1 MHSRL
6 LRRRSHLIQH
16 DVDGATLPFGQGS
29 LSTRDPARLKAVPAD
44 LAGRFAPAT
53 HCLYEWTSYWLDY
66 PGADQVRIGDDLV
79 RPVKGSLFEVRFE
92 NQLGLSQIQPLA
104 GSTPLCPPL
113 VVEVLSPKFP
123 SPLAHLEFYSTLLD
137 DLHLRASRLP
147 FTFAAP
153 TTRTARESLRPP
165 TPLFTLHY
173 LCAHALEINAAIT
186 GVLARPHRQLH
197 DHPWFVALH
206 QASEADADVLIGI
219 LQSPE
224 EWVPNQ
230 TLPLAQR
237 LGGYAPRRVWQRQPE
252 ETFDTPENRF
262 VLSFLGALLA
272 AAEALPNAPW
282 WHSVPQTRQRT
293 VRELTSALRQPRL
306 HAMFAEVRQMQRLP
320 ASSQVLLRREGYR
333 QMLDLWQRFH
343 RSRRP
348 VFEPLQHAI
357 ELRDVATLYEMWVF
371 FALTEQIGDLLNIE
385 QVIDLHA
392 SDERGLRWRSEARY
406 GTAGTLIYNRS
417 FHRPHGSY
425 SVPLRPDFTWIRN
438 GTVDIVLDAKF
449 RMDQYGIQDDSE
461 DTPQATAKR
470 ADLYKMHTYRDAL
483 QVRAAVSIYPGTAA
497 IFYGVDGMRI
507 GIAPL
512 SHLILSTQSGIG
524 AIPMAPVEPFTKGL
538 LSCE

>member
-1 MHSRL
+1 MRTALHV
-6 LRRRSHLIQH
+6 RRRSRLIQY
-16 DVDGATLPFGQGS
+16 DVDGATLPFGDGS
-29 LSTRDPARLKAVPAD
+29 LSTKAPARLQVVSAG

-66 PGADQVRIGDDLV
+66 PGADVLRIGDDFL

-92 NQLGLSQIQPLA
+92 NQLGLSRIQPLA

-113 VVEVLSPKFP
+113 IVEVLSPKFP

-137 DLHLRASRLP
+137 DLYLRASRLP

-173 LCAHALEINAAIT
+173 LCAHASEINAAIAT
-186 GVLARPHRQLH
+186 VLARPHRQLR
-197 DHPWFVALH
+197 DHPRFVPLH
-206 QASEADADVLIGI
+206 EASEADADVLIGI

-224 EWVPNQ
+224 EWVPNR
-230 TLPLAQR
+230 TLQLAHK

-282 WHSVPQTRQRT
+282 WHSVPQARQRT
-293 VRELTSALRQPRL
+293 VRELTSALRQTRL
-306 HAMFAEVRQMQRLP
+306 HAMFAEVGQMQRLP

-333 QMLDLWQRFH
+333 QMLELWQRFH

-348 VFEPLQHAI
+348 VFEPLQHAM
-357 ELRDVATLYEMWVF
+357 EVRDVATLYEMWVF
-371 FALTEQIGDLLNIE
+371 FALTEQIGDLLGIE
-385 QVIDLHA
+385 PVVNVDV
-392 SDERGLRWRSEARY
+392 SDVTGLERNTVARF
-406 GTAGTLIYNRS
+406 GKEDRLVYNRTFS
-417 FHRPHGSY
+417 PPRQSY
-425 SVPLRPDFTWIRN
+425 SVPLRPDFTWIRD
-438 GTVDIVLDAKF
+438 GVVDVVLDAKF
-449 RMDQYGIQDDSE
+449 RMDQYGIQDESD

-483 QVRAAVSIYPGTAA
+483 RVRAAVSIYPGDVSL
-497 IFYGVDGMRI
+497 FYECPVRTREAFDLQTLVLGDRLGVGAM
-507 GIAPL
+507 PL
-512 SHLILSTQSGIG
+512 QPG
-524 AIPMAPVEPFTKGL
+524 E
-538 LSCE
+538 